1 VQINCAAFNA
11 SLLES
16 ELFGHVRGAFTEAHR
31 HGVGRFE
38 EAADGDRFLDEV
50 GDIPLLVN
58 HVVAHLRERSGRQIP
73 GLTSAAMDHLLQHHW
88 PGNVRELRSVLEYA
102 FVVCPG
108 GPVDRAHLP
117 TLTGGPGAPGSSVGT
132 VVSAPP
138 EEPSPAPG
146 AALPPG
152 AGETRAELSRLTAS
166 EQAQRD
172 ALIAALRETRGNRSQ
187 AARVLGVSRTT
198 VLDRMREDGVDL
210 QRVLV
215 S

>member
-16 ELFGHVRGAFTEAHR
+16 ELFGHVRGAFTGAHR

-73 GLTSAAMDHLLQHHW
+73 GLTSAAMDHLLQHDW
-88 PGNVRELRSVLEYA
+88 PGNVRE
-102 FVVCPG
+102 
-108 GPVDRAHLP
+108 
-117 TLTGGPGAPGSSVGT
+117 
-132 VVSAPP
+132 
-138 EEPSPAPG
+138 
-146 AALPPG
+146 
-152 AGETRAELSRLTAS
+152 
-166 EQAQRD
+166 
-172 ALIAALRETRGNRSQ
+172 
-187 AARVLGVSRTT
+187 
-198 VLDRMREDGVDL
+198 DGVDL
-210 QRVLV
+210 HRVLV